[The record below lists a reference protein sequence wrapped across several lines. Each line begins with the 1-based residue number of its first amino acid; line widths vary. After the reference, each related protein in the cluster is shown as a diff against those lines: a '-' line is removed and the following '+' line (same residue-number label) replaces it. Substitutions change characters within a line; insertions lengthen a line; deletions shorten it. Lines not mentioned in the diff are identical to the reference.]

1 MFGNRLIRET
11 HNVVFQDSAFRT
23 DLVNLIHNCA
33 KYHLDVGFRQ
43 MLCASA
49 LGRPAL
55 FVTGRYWHV
64 RPSDEEFF
72 S

>member
-11 HNVVFQDSAFRT
+11 HNVVFQDPAFRT
-23 DLVNLIHNCA
+23 DLVNLLHNCT

-49 LGRPAL
+49 LGRVEPKSRE
-55 FVTGRYWHV
+55 G
-64 RPSDEEFF
+64 
-72 S
+72 